1 MCAQVRRPRGQRT
14 GTGPQR
20 DAVAPFELMPPFDL
34 RADGIAVAV
43 AAVVIAAHALI
54 SAECGQFITRHCAGT
69 KVTVQIERQRC
80 FRLEPEVAAESC
92 GQDLERIVTAEGGA
106 VGRVGDTE
114 PTGRTS

>member
-54 SAECGQFITRHCAGT
+54 SAECGQFIPRHCAGP

-80 FRLEPEVAAESC
+80 FRIAPEVAAEAC
-92 GQDLERIVTAEGGA
+92 GDWKNTALHSS
-106 VGRVGDTE
+106 D
-114 PTGRTS
+114 